1 MHIKKTTWDRCFDAI
16 NYTIMVLLILCCA
29 YPIIYVIFA
38 SFSDEMRIVAH
49 QGPLISPLG
58 FSTLAYEKVLMNER
72 IISGYLN
79 TNFIVIVGTSVNI
92 FLTILGAY
100 FLSRRGVMLKMPIFF
115 MILLTMYFSGGLIP
129 LYFTVKGI
137 GLDNSI
143 FAAIFPVAINTY
155 NLIVMRTGFDS
166 IPRSLEEAAEV
177 DGAND
182 ILVLFRI
189 IVPLAVPTIMVVT
202 LYYLV
207 AHWNAWFNAMIFI
220 RDRSKQPLQL
230 VLREILIANDTNSM
244 TTWSQAGED
253 VALGETIKYATII
266 VATVPILCVYL
277 FMQKYFIKGVMIGA
291 VKG

>member
-79 TNFIVIVGTSVNI
+79 TIFIVIVGTSVNI

-266 VATVPILCVYL
+266 VATVPILCVYP

>member
-72 IISGYLN
+72 IRSGYLN

>member
-1 MHIKKTTWDRCFDAI
+1 MRVKKSVWDVCFDVI
-16 NYTIMVLLILCCA
+16 NYIIMVFLIVVCV
-29 YPIIYVIFA
+29 YPLIYVIFA
-38 SFSDEMRIVAH
+38 SFSDELKLMAY
-49 QGPLISPLG
+49 QGPLLKPLG
-58 FSTLAYEKVLMNER
+58 FSTVAYEQVLTNER

-79 TNFIVIVGTSVNI
+79 TIFIVVVGTSINI

-100 FLSRRGVMLKMPIFF
+100 FLTRKDAMLKMPIFF
-115 MILLTMYFSGGLIP
+115 MILFTMYFSGGLIP
-129 LYFTVKGI
+129 LYFTVKGL

-166 IPRSLEEAAEV
+166 IPASLEEAAKV

-182 ILVLFRI
+182 ILILFRI
-189 IVPLAVPTIMVVT
+189 IVPLAVPTIMVVA

-207 AHWNAWFNAMIFI
+207 SHWNAWFNAMIFI
-220 RDRSKQPLQL
+220 RDRTKQPLQL
-230 VLREILIANDTNSM
+230 VLREILVANDTSSM
-244 TTWSQAGED
+244 TTGSQAGTE
-253 VALGETIKYATII
+253 VALGETIKYATMV
-266 VATVPILCVYL
+266 VATVPILCVYP